1 MTLLITVWHIWVYF
15 ILFLNINVYCIYTI
29 FVYICI
35 AHFTVDLFFL
45 FCFWPYLLLYGKCSV
60 CEVFCFIPF
69 TVRSERYKWTLII
82 LANFSL
88 PICLSAM
95 EISIYIGQ
103 KLHRPSPDPW
113 ARAPDDRWGNSSASL
128 AGQHGSLFLQQ
139 ESTPLHLPKPPAAGV
154 TGLLSR
160 PQLGLFSWVSGI
172 HEVWITAGF
181 WATVRG
187 QWQVTMPE
195 DRCLASSRFG
205 WLAWLHYFIPK
216 RYHSSVLSMTC
227 LILEIREKLSGNE
240 LHHKWML
247 RKEKDEKCTW
257 SFKSFR

>member
-1 MTLLITVWHIWVYF
+1 
-15 ILFLNINVYCIYTI
+15 
-29 FVYICI
+29 
-35 AHFTVDLFFL
+35 
-45 FCFWPYLLLYGKCSV
+45 
-60 CEVFCFIPF
+60 
-69 TVRSERYKWTLII
+69 
-82 LANFSL
+82 
-88 PICLSAM
+88 M

-187 QWQVTMPE
+187 QRQVTMPE

-205 WLAWLHYFIPK
+205 WLAWRHYFIPK
-216 RYHSSVLSMTC
+216 RYHSSVLSMAC
-227 LILEIREKLSGNE
+227 LILKNRDKLSGNE

-247 RKEKDEKCTW
+247 RKEKDENAHDPLNPLDKRECRNGDF
-257 SFKSFR
+257 SFSDMQVNRVHTY